1 MIYYTMITCLRYAFK
16 LSCSFLLAVLISS
29 SVLHAQVLNLD
40 REVTADSLKK
50 KYSFAGTFFLS
61 SDKQKNNLIDVSGNL
76 EFNRIFNN
84 RYVLISLFR
93 SDAVFNGDQMIQNEG
108 MCHLRYRDNDHRKL
122 STEFYAQYQWN
133 GAWGMIFRNL
143 YGSNLRIKIFEKDH
157 RDLYGGIG
165 GFYEIERWD
174 WRGVKSELIPLEAK
188 NIMREMWRMN
198 TYLKA
203 SAKLSKNI
211 DISATS
217 YLQFPLNEQ
226 FFMPRWYMET
236 NLFINATGNLS
247 FVLHWDHLRDLNR
260 VVPIDDFFYTFSMG
274 IQLTM

>member
-1 MIYYTMITCLRYAFK
+1 MIHFTKITCLRYVFM
-16 LSCSFLLAVLISS
+16 LPCIILLTFFISP

-122 STEFYAQYQWN
+122 SMEFYAQYQWN

-143 YGSNLRIKIFEKDH
+143 YGSNLRIKIFEKEH
-157 RDLYGGIG
+157 GDLYGGIG
-165 GFYEIERWD
+165 GFYELERWN
-174 WRGVKSELIPLEAK
+174 WKGVKTELIPLQEEDITRK
-188 NIMREMWRMN
+188 MWRMN
-198 TYLKA
+198 TYLKT
-203 SAKLSKNI
+203 SAKISKNM
-211 DISATS
+211 DVSATS
-217 YLQFPLNEQ
+217 YIQFPLNEQ
-226 FFMPRWYMET
+226 FFQPRWYMET
-236 NLFINATGNLS
+236 NLFFSASNNLS
-247 FVLHWDHLRDLNR
+247 FVLHWDHIRDLNR
-260 VVPIDDFFYTFSMG
+260 VVPIDNFFYTFSMG
-274 IQLTM
+274 IQLNM